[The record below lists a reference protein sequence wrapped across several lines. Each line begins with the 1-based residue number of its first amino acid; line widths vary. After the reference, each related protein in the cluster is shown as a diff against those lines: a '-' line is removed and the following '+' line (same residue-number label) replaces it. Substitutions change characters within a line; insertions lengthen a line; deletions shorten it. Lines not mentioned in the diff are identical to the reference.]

1 LTSVDNERK
10 VFKLVSD
17 DVDSRCGYGYLLE
30 QERLEWMECNMME
43 CPINHTF
50 KLVGKKFTMLI
61 IRNMIH
67 RGHKRFNQL
76 LEIEEI
82 NAKILSA
89 RLKEME
95 KDGLVERKVYSET
108 PVRIEYAITEKGR
121 ALEPILNQMSEFS
134 MKYCAKDIFKD
145 GKARK
150 FEQVYGYEHSK
161 KGTYDSYLIL

>member
-1 LTSVDNERK
+1 MR
-10 VFKLVSD
+10 
-17 DVDSRCGYGYLLE
+17 
-30 QERLEWMECNMME
+30 E

-67 RGHKRFNQL
+67 RDHKRFNQF

-95 KDGLVERKVYSET
+95 KDGLIERKVYPDT
-108 PVRIEYAITEKGR
+108 PIRVEYTITEKGR
-121 ALEPILNQMSEFS
+121 ALEPILDQMSAFS
-134 MKYCAKDIFKD
+134 MKYCAKDVFKD
-145 GKARK
+145 GKPRK
-150 FEQVYGYEHSK
+150 LEQVYRYDDDEHSN
-161 KGTYDSYLIL
+161 KGT

>member
-1 LTSVDNERK
+1 MK
-10 VFKLVSD
+10 
-17 DVDSRCGYGYLLE
+17 
-30 QERLEWMECNMME
+30 E

-67 RGHKRFNQL
+67 RDHKRFNQF

-82 NAKILSA
+82 NAKVLSA

-95 KDGLVERKVYSET
+95 KDDLIERKIYHDT
-108 PVRIEYAITEKGR
+108 PVRIEYTITEKGR
-121 ALEPILNQMSEFS
+121 ALEPILDQMSAFS

-150 FEQVYGYEHSK
+150 PEQVYGYVYSK
-161 KGTYDSYLIL
+161 KGT

>member
-1 LTSVDNERK
+1 
-10 VFKLVSD
+10 
-17 DVDSRCGYGYLLE
+17 
-30 QERLEWMECNMME
+30 MME

-67 RGHKRFNQL
+67 RDHKRFNQF

-82 NAKILSA
+82 NAKVLSA

-95 KDGLVERKVYSET
+95 KDGLIERKIYPNT
-108 PVRIEYAITEKGR
+108 PVRIEYTITEKGR
-121 ALEPILNQMSEFS
+121 ALEPILDQMSAFS

-150 FEQVYGYEHSK
+150 LEQVYGYEHSK
-161 KGTYDSYLIL
+161 KSTQFLSKDQILWLISQSMPHRPPLGGVTPFMSFGIGDL

>member
-1 LTSVDNERK
+1 ML
-10 VFKLVSD
+10 
-17 DVDSRCGYGYLLE
+17 
-30 QERLEWMECNMME
+30 E

-67 RGHKRFNQL
+67 RGHTRFNQF
-76 LEIEEI
+76 LEIEDI

-95 KDGLVERKVYSET
+95 KDGLIERKVYAET
-108 PVRIEYAITEKGR
+108 PIRVEYNITEKGK
-121 ALEPILNQMSEFS
+121 ALEPILDQMSAFS

-150 FEQVYGYEHSK
+150 PEQVYG
-161 KGTYDSYLIL
+161 GF

>member
-1 LTSVDNERK
+1 
-10 VFKLVSD
+10 
-17 DVDSRCGYGYLLE
+17 LLK
-30 QERLEWMECNMME
+30 QASIEWMEHNMKE

-67 RGHKRFNQL
+67 HDHKRFNQF
-76 LEIEEI
+76 LEIEDI
-82 NAKILSA
+82 NAKVLSA

-95 KDGLVERKVYSET
+95 EDGLIERKIYPDK
-108 PVRIEYAITEKGR
+108 PVRIEYTITEKGK
-121 ALEPILNQMSEFS
+121 ALAPILDQMSAFS

-150 FEQVYGYEHSK
+150 LEQVYGYEHSK
-161 KGTYDSYLIL
+161 KSA

>member
-1 LTSVDNERK
+1 MLKPEK
-10 VFKLVSD
+10 
-17 DVDSRCGYGYLLE
+17 
-30 QERLEWMECNMME
+30 LEWMECNMIE

-67 RGHKRFNQL
+67 RGHKRFNQF

-95 KDGLVERKVYSET
+95 KDGLVERKVYAES
-108 PVRIEYAITEKGR
+108 PVRVEYAITEKGR
-121 ALEPILNQMSEFS
+121 ALEPILDQMSAFS
-134 MKYCAKDIFKD
+134 MRYCASEIFKD

-150 FEQVYGYEHSK
+150 PEQVYKHERPA
-161 KGTYDSYLIL
+161 

>member
-1 LTSVDNERK
+1 ML
-10 VFKLVSD
+10 
-17 DVDSRCGYGYLLE
+17 
-30 QERLEWMECNMME
+30 E

-95 KDGLVERKVYSET
+95 KDGLIERKVYPDT
-108 PVRIEYAITEKGR
+108 PVRVEYIITEKGR
-121 ALEPILNQMSEFS
+121 ALEPILDQMSTFS
-134 MKYCAKDIFKD
+134 MRYCAKDIFKD
-145 GKARK
+145 GKPRK
-150 FEQVYGYEHSK
+150 PEQVYGYEPSS
-161 KGTYDSYLIL
+161 KGT

>member
-1 LTSVDNERK
+1 MK
-10 VFKLVSD
+10 
-17 DVDSRCGYGYLLE
+17 
-30 QERLEWMECNMME
+30 E

-67 RGHKRFNQL
+67 RDHKRFNQF
-76 LEIEEI
+76 LEIEDI
-82 NAKILSA
+82 NAKVLSA

-95 KDGLVERKVYSET
+95 EDGLIERKIYPDK
-108 PVRIEYAITEKGR
+108 PVRIEYTITEKGK
-121 ALEPILNQMSEFS
+121 ALEPILSQMSAFS

-150 FEQVYGYEHSK
+150 FEQVYGYQHSK
-161 KGTYDSYLIL
+161 KGT

>member
-1 LTSVDNERK
+1 
-10 VFKLVSD
+10 
-17 DVDSRCGYGYLLE
+17 
-30 QERLEWMECNMME
+30 MME

-67 RGHKRFNQL
+67 HGHKRFNQF

-95 KDGLVERKVYSET
+95 KDGLIERKVYPDT
-108 PVRIEYAITEKGR
+108 PIRVEYTITEKGR
-121 ALEPILNQMSEFS
+121 ALEPILDQMSAFS
-134 MKYCAKDIFKD
+134 MKYCAKDVFKD

-150 FEQVYGYEHSK
+150 LEQVYVYEPSNK
-161 KGTYDSYLIL
+161 ST

>member
-1 LTSVDNERK
+1 MK
-10 VFKLVSD
+10 
-17 DVDSRCGYGYLLE
+17 
-30 QERLEWMECNMME
+30 E

-67 RGHKRFNQL
+67 NDHKRFNQF
-76 LEIEEI
+76 LEIEDI
-82 NAKILSA
+82 NAKVLSA

-95 KDGLVERKVYSET
+95 KDGLIERRIYPDK
-108 PVRIEYAITEKGR
+108 PVRIEYTITEKGR
-121 ALEPILNQMSEFS
+121 ALEPILDQMSAFS

-150 FEQVYGYEHSK
+150 LEQVYGYEHHSM
-161 KGTYDSYLIL
+161 KGA

>member
-150 FEQVYGYEHSK
+150 LEQVYGYEHSK

>member
-1 LTSVDNERK
+1 MLVNNERK

-17 DVDSRCGYGYLLE
+17 DIDSRCGRGYLLE
-30 QERLEWMECNMME
+30 QERLEWMECNMLE

-67 RGHKRFNQL
+67 RSHKRFNQF

-95 KDGLVERKVYSET
+95 NDGLIDRKVYPDT
-108 PVRIEYAITEKGR
+108 PVRIEYIITEKGR
-121 ALEPILNQMSEFS
+121 ALEPILDQMSAYS
-134 MKYCAKDIFKD
+134 MRYCAKDIFKD

-150 FEQVYGYEHSK
+150 PEQVYGYEPYS
-161 KGTYDSYLIL
+161 KGT

>member
-1 LTSVDNERK
+1 
-10 VFKLVSD
+10 
-17 DVDSRCGYGYLLE
+17 
-30 QERLEWMECNMME
+30 MME

-50 KLVGKKFTMLI
+50 NLVGKKFTMLI

-67 RGHKRFNQL
+67 LDHKRFNQF

-95 KDGLVERKVYSET
+95 KDGLIERKVYPDT
-108 PVRIEYAITEKGR
+108 PVRIEYIITEKGR
-121 ALEPILNQMSEFS
+121 ALEPILNQMSAFS
-134 MKYCAKDIFKD
+134 MKYCAKDVFKD

-150 FEQVYGYEHSK
+150 PEQVYAYERSN
-161 KGTYDSYLIL
+161 KGT

>member
-1 LTSVDNERK
+1 
-10 VFKLVSD
+10 
-17 DVDSRCGYGYLLE
+17 
-30 QERLEWMECNMME
+30 MME

-67 RGHKRFNQL
+67 RDHKRFNQF
-76 LEIEEI
+76 LEIEDI
-82 NAKILSA
+82 NAKVLSA

-95 KDGLVERKVYSET
+95 EDGLIERKIYPDK
-108 PVRIEYAITEKGR
+108 PVRIEYTITEKGR
-121 ALEPILNQMSEFS
+121 ALEPILDQMSAFS

-150 FEQVYGYEHSK
+150 PEQVYGY
-161 KGTYDSYLIL
+161 